1 VNCALLS
8 AAGAP
13 GALAAAWRTGFLRHN
28 EMMNFAAAVS
38 MNLVSARARRAACS
52 GRARV
57 ACAAFALGVLAAG
70 PAAAQQGIYYQCPGN
85 VFTNTISAKEADAK
99 GCKAREAVQV
109 TTIPAPRPRA
119 VAAAT
124 SGSAARVDAQE
135 QKTRD
140 SDSRRILEDELH
152 KAESQLDA
160 LKKEYNNGE
169 PERQGNEK
177 NYQKY
182 LDRVADLKA
191 SITRTESDIAAIKRE
206 IGKLQ

>member
-38 MNLVSARARRAACS
+38 MNLVSARVRRALRS
-52 GRARV
+52 GRARTAGAV
-57 ACAAFALGVLAAG
+57 LVLGALAAG
-70 PAAAQQGIYYQCPGN
+70 PAAAQGVYYQCPGN

-109 TTIPAPRPRA
+109 TTIPAPRPH
-119 VAAAT
+119 VAAASPST
-124 SGSAARVDAQE
+124 AAARVDAQE
-135 QKTRD
+135 QKARD
-140 SDSRRILEDELH
+140 TDSRRILEDELH
-152 KAESQLDA
+152 KAEAQLDA

-191 SITRTESDIAAIKRE
+191 SISRTESDIAAIKRE

>member
-1 VNCALLS
+1 
-8 AAGAP
+8 
-13 GALAAAWRTGFLRHN
+13 
-28 EMMNFAAAVS
+28 MMNFAAAVS
-38 MNLVSARARRAACS
+38 MELVSARPLRPVR
-52 GRARV
+52 GLRV
-57 ACAAFALGVLAAG
+57 LAACAAFALGALASA
-70 PAAAQQGIYYQCPGN
+70 PAAADGVYYQCPGN

-109 TTIPAPRPRA
+109 TTIPAPAPRARA
-119 VAAAT
+119 VAA
-124 SGSAARVDAQE
+124 SPSAAANRVAAEE
-135 QKTRD
+135 QRARD
-140 SDSRRILEDELH
+140 SDSRRILEDELK

-191 SITRTESDIAAIKRE
+191 SIARTESDIAAIKRE